1 MKKNSL
7 INIAM
12 VLVALIP
19 FAYLALVWNTI
30 PTMVPLHFNSNLEA
44 DRMGD
49 KSELLGVVSIVA
61 SVSIIVFFLLKN
73 IHRFDPKRKNEPQSD
88 TFNKL
93 AIGLMI
99 FMTALNLLILI
110 SSIKGVRLMENLLF
124 PLLGLLFAFI
134 GNYMNNIKP
143 NYFAGIRLPWTLS
156 SDENWKKTHHLAS
169 KLWFWGGLFLTLI
182 SLLLPL
188 KIVIPFFMAVVFILT
203 LIPCIY
209 SYQLF
214 KRKT

>member
-1 MKKNSL
+1 
-7 INIAM
+7 M

-73 IHRFDPKRKNEPQSD
+73 IHRFDPKRKNEPPSA

-124 PLLGLLFAFI
+124 PLLGLLVAFI

-169 KLWFWGGLFLTLI
+169 KLWFWGGLFLTII

-214 KRKT
+214 KRKM